1 MPTTEPQKSFSS
13 DEGMIGREPA
23 PTPRV
28 PGGTEFDNAVRAMLN
43 ISKQD
48 VLKEEGKRKKVDT
61 EAR

>member
-1 MPTTEPQKSFSS
+1 
-13 DEGMIGREPA
+13 MIGREPA